1 MYKLTKIRECV
12 VVSLL
17 RWRALLGLAC
27 IVGIL
32 ASCAAPAPAPRDSSA
47 RHISSEVPEP
57 VMPTLNIPEPVVQT
71 PVLPPPTPAT
81 PIETYTV
88 VVNEVPVKELLFALA
103 RDAVVNVDI
112 HPSIEG
118 SVTLNA
124 INQSLNQILDRIA
137 RQIDLRYELIEG
149 VLVIAPDTPFLKS
162 YQIDYLNM
170 ARDSNSEIKTST
182 EVATTAGG
190 GGDGSA
196 SGNTS
201 DTSVSNISN
210 HRIWETLSTNIVALL
225 GEEAPGTEGGIAQT
239 SEVIVNPEGGVIT
252 VRATAKQH
260 IEVQKY
266 IDLVMTNVRRQVLI
280 EATIVE
286 VLLDDQYQGGV
297 DWSRLAAGA
306 GFQVAQTLLGGFAGA
321 AAGVSTGLVLNYS
334 DTDQQV
340 DITLRL
346 LQEFGETRVLSSP
359 KLMTLNNQ
367 TAILKV
373 VDNEVYFTLELQ
385 EDQNELGTD
394 DRTLTSTVNTVAVGV
409 IMNVTPQ
416 INAYDDVTLNIRP
429 TISRIREFV
438 SDPAVQIIAAKFGV
452 EGAAIESLVPVVQ
465 VRETETTLK
474 VGSGQIAVLGGLMQD
489 TNVRDTDQVPGLAD
503 LEVIGEAF
511 QFNERNYKKSE
522 LVIFMR
528 PWVVRNPDVLYG
540 DLNSFEPMLPENQ
553 EYHEPLKTLSP
564 QLLGE

>member
-1 MYKLTKIRECV
+1 MYKLDKFRGDI
-12 VVSLL
+12 VVSRLP
-17 RWRALLGLAC
+17 WRAFLGLVC
-27 IVGIL
+27 IVGIVS
-32 ASCAAPAPAPRDSSA
+32 SCAAPAPEPREDSIG
-47 RHISSEVPEP
+47 HISGVVPDP
-57 VMPTLNIPEPVVQT
+57 VTAAMSIPEPVVQT
-71 PVLPPPTPAT
+71 PILPPPTPTT
-81 PIETYTV
+81 PVETYTV

-103 RDAVVNVDI
+103 RDAAVNVDI

-124 INQSLNQILDRIA
+124 IDQSLNQILDRIS
-137 RQIDLRYELIEG
+137 RQIDLRYELDDG
-149 VLVIAPDTPFLKS
+149 VLVIGPDMPFLKS
-162 YQIDYLNM
+162 YKIDYLNM
-170 ARDSNSEIKTST
+170 ARDSKSDIKTST

-190 GGDGSA
+190 SDSGG

-210 HRIWETLSTNIVALL
+210 HRIWETLSSNLVALL
-225 GEEAPGTEGGIAQT
+225 GEDPVRTEGEVSQT
-239 SEVIVNPEGGVIT
+239 TDVIVNPESGVIT
-252 VRATAKQH
+252 VRATSKQH
-260 IEVQKY
+260 EEVQKY

-286 VLLDDQYQGGV
+286 VLLDDQYQAGV
-297 DWSRLAAGA
+297 DWSRLASSAGLM
-306 GFQVAQTLLGGFAGA
+306 VAQTLLGGFAGA
-321 AAGVSTGLVLNYS
+321 ASGASTGLVLNY
-334 DTDQQV
+334 TDLADEQV

-385 EDQNELGTD
+385 EEENENGTPKI
-394 DRTLTSTVNTVAVGV
+394 TLLTTVNTVAVGV

-416 INAYDDVTLNIRP
+416 INAHDDVTLNIRP

-438 SDPAVQIIAAKFGV
+438 QDPGVQIIASRLGV
-452 EGAAIESLVPVVQ
+452 GNTINSQVPVVQ

-489 TNVRDTDQVPGLAD
+489 TNIRDTDQVPGLAD
-503 LEVIGEAF
+503 LEAVGGAF
-511 QFNERNYKKSE
+511 QFNERNYRKSE

-528 PWVVRNPDVLYG
+528 PWVVRNPDVLNG
-540 DLNSFEPMLPENQ
+540 DLNAFEPMLPENRV
-553 EYHEPLKTLSP
+553 YHEPLRTLSP
-564 QLLGE
+564 VLTGE